1 MNDRM
6 ILRVLSITLCLV
18 AALMLPALLLA
29 LIWHEGAAAKGFA
42 VTICLMLLMSLVTF
56 LKPPRKTTLYAKDGF
71 IIVALAWIMISLLGA
86 LPFVL
91 SGEIPSYVD
100 ALFETV
106 SGLTT
111 TGASILENVE
121 AMARSLLYWRSFTIW
136 LGGMGVL
143 VFLLA
148 IASFGGSSGDS
159 LFIMRAES
167 PGPQV
172 SKLVPKT
179 MQTARILYTI
189 YISMTFVQTA
199 LLILGGMPVFDSV
212 LTAFA
217 TAGTGGFGIKA
228 DSMASYSPYLQWV
241 ITVFMALFG
250 VNFGIYYLLLM
261 RSFKRAAL
269 DEELR
274 FYFSLIFVATAIMTI
289 AVLPLYQNNFGTAL
303 RHAAFQTVSIITTT
317 GYATTDFAYWPQ
329 ICQTIIFLLMLV
341 GGCAG
346 STGGGVK
353 CSRILILFKA
363 VRVEIRKMLY
373 PNLVR
378 PVKMDGK
385 TVPDDTVRG
394 VYAFFGAYAFLFI
407 LSMLLISLDQ
417 YQFESSFSAVL
428 SCLNNVGPGLNEIGP
443 MASYDHFSTL
453 SKLVLTLD
461 MLLGRLEIFPI
472 LLLFVPHIWKKAR
485 D

>member
-6 ILRVLSITLCLV
+6 ILRILSVTLRLV
-18 AALMLPALLLA
+18 AVLMLPALVLA
-29 LIWHEGAAAKGFA
+29 LLWHEGAAAKGFA
-42 VTICLMLLMSLVTF
+42 VTSGLMLLLSLVTF
-56 LKPPRKTTLYAKDGF
+56 LRPPHKTTLYAKDGF
-71 IIVALAWIMISLLGA
+71 IIVALAWMIISLLGA

-91 SGEIPSYVD
+91 SGEIPSYVN

-121 AMARSLLYWRSFTIW
+121 ALPKSLLYWRSFTIW

-148 IASFGGSSGDS
+148 VSSFAGSSGDS

-189 YISMTFVQTA
+189 YIGMTA
-199 LLILGGMPVFDSV
+199 LQTLLLLLGGMPVFEAV
-212 LTAFA
+212 LTSFS
-217 TAGTGGFGIKA
+217 TAGTGGFGVKA
-228 DSMASYSPYLQWV
+228 DSIASYSPYLQWV
-241 ITVFMALFG
+241 ITVFMGLFG

-261 RSFKRAAL
+261 RSFKRAVL

-274 FYFSLIFVATAIMTI
+274 FYGSVIFIATAVMTAAI
-289 AVLPLYQNNFGTAL
+289 LPLYQNNFGTAL
-303 RHAAFQTVSIITTT
+303 RHAAFQTVSILTTT
-317 GYATTDFAYWPQ
+317 GYATTNFAYWPQ
-329 ICQTIIFLLMLV
+329 LCQTVFLLLMLI

-363 VRVEIRKMLY
+363 VRVEIRKLLY

-385 TVPDDTVRG
+385 TVPDETVRG

-407 LSMLLISLDQ
+407 LSLLLVSLNGFE
-417 YQFESSFSAVL
+417 FESSFSAVL

-443 MASYDHFSTL
+443 MANYDHFSTL